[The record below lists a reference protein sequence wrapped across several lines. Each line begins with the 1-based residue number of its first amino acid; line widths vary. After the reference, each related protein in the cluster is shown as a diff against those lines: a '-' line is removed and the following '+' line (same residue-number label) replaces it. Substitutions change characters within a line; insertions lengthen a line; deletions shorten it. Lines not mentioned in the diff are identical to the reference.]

1 MEKLYNDKG
10 QVAVAVSH
18 DSGAGWSTWNDNVNP
33 MDKKYNEL
41 ILNGKLDEL
50 TELCEKE
57 NVYGVCLSDI
67 SIIWMEPGTAF
78 IITEYNGDESIEYRD
93 NTNWNIA

>member
-18 DSGAGWSTWNDNVNP
+18 DFGAGWSTWNDVNP

-41 ILNGKLDEL
+41 VVNGELDKLKEICKKEKLCSLCVDE
-50 TELCEKE
+50 
-57 NVYGVCLSDI
+57 I
-67 SIIWMEPGTAF
+67 SIVWMEPDTAF
-78 IITEYNGDESIEYRD
+78 IITEYDGAESIEYRD
-93 NTNWNIA
+93 KINWYKA